1 MVAKGT
7 HWLPDQNE
15 AGVGVGGCP
24 FFNGEELVSFFLLS
38 LLFELPRAGAGMAW
52 NWLCGGGGVIKAAGY
67 QGAGEDP
74 PQLGREKI
82 V

>member
-1 MVAKGT
+1 MGKN
-7 HWLPDQNE
+7 L
-15 AGVGVGGCP
+15 
-24 FFNGEELVSFFLLS
+24 FLFFLLS

-52 NWLCGGGGVIKAAGY
+52 NWLCRGGGVIKAASY